1 MIPGLRSRLLSL
13 VASRLVDQDINVLKK
28 ESTMELQLGNV
39 KEILI
44 RTPTTLNSLLRNL
57 PDEWTRSNEGP
68 ETWSPFDV
76 VGHLIHAEE
85 ADWIPRARIILEE
98 GETGTFK
105 PFDRFAMFEK
115 SRGRSLSELLDS
127 FEMLRKENV
136 ISLEQMKL
144 KPEMLERRGT
154 HPEFGLVTLSQLL
167 STWAVHDLGHVGQ
180 IVRVMA
186 KQYGEAVGPWRAYLP
201 VLTR

>member
-1 MIPGLRSRLLSL
+1 
-13 VASRLVDQDINVLKK
+13 
-28 ESTMELQLGNV
+28 MELQLNNV
-39 KEILI
+39 KEILA

-57 PDEWTRSNEGP
+57 PDAWIQSNEGP

-76 VGHLIHAEE
+76 VGHMVHAEE
-85 ADWIPRARIILEE
+85 ADWIPRARIILEV
-98 GETGTFK
+98 GEAGTFT

-115 SRGRSLSELLDS
+115 SRGKSLSELLEK
-127 FEMLRKENV
+127 FEMLRKENLTL
-136 ISLEQMKL
+136 LEQMNL
-144 KPEMLERRGT
+144 TPEMLEKRGR

-167 STWAVHDLGHVGQ
+167 STWAVHDLGHIGQ

>member
-1 MIPGLRSRLLSL
+1 
-13 VASRLVDQDINVLKK
+13 
-28 ESTMELQLGNV
+28 MELQLDDV

-57 PDEWTRSNEGP
+57 PDAWTRSNEGP

-76 VGHLIHAEE
+76 VGHLVHAEE
-85 ADWIPRARIILEE
+85 TDWIPRARIILEE

-115 SRGRSLSELLDS
+115 SRGKSLSEQLDR
-127 FEMLRKENV
+127 FETLRKE
-136 ISLEQMKL
+136 SLTLLEQMNL
-144 KPEMLERRGT
+144 TPGMLEKRAT

-167 STWAVHDLGHVGQ
+167 STWAVHDLGHIGQ

-186 KQYGEAVGPWRAYLP
+186 KQYREAVGPWQAYLP